1 MKTRKYNDYD
11 MMNWAFW
18 CAHTDDDKL
27 PLDELIAMSEALDAL
42 AQDAVSYWIMYGK
55 APLLAD
61 NEEVE

>member
-1 MKTRKYNDYD
+1 MTRKYNDYD

-18 CAHTDDDKL
+18 EAHTDDDKL
-27 PLDELIAMSEALDAL
+27 PLDELIRMAEEMEAL